1 MLTLIEAA
9 RAGDLEAIKAAIA
22 RGEDPKANDSVALSW
37 AARGGHLECLRL
49 LLPVS
54 DPKARDS
61 LALSLAVDGGHL
73 ECLRLLL
80 PVSDPKARDSIAMSL
95 AADGGHL
102 ECLRLL
108 LPVSDPRYYSRV
120 LRVAAWKG
128 HTECARLIEDAIAEA
143 ERADVKVKQQ
153 QAQET
158 NMTAQPTIEKGISIP
173 DKKMPLKYDFLTK
186 MEVGDSV
193 FLSVP
198 LKKMNTII
206 YLYGKRTGFKYSA
219 RTVEGGMRLWRIK

>member
-54 DPKARDS
+54 DPRACNS
-61 LALSLAVDGGHL
+61 LALSWAAGSGHT
-73 ECLRLLL
+73 EC
-80 PVSDPKARDSIAMSL
+80 V
-95 AADGGHL
+95 
-102 ECLRLL
+102 RLL
-108 LPVSDPRYYSRV
+108 LPVSDPRDYSRA
-120 LRVAAWKG
+120 LRMAAWKG

-158 NMTAQPTIEKGISIP
+158 NMTDRLSPAMTAALNAVAVMGQDNAQQP
-173 DKKMPLKYDFLTK
+173 DYRNLVNELESALLQALPFVECAIDDPCYKREEVRKVVRQIVSVLK
-186 MEVGDSV
+186 SAAC
-193 FLSVP
+193 S
-198 LKKMNTII
+198 
-206 YLYGKRTGFKYSA
+206 GF
-219 RTVEGGMRLWRIK
+219 VEGETSK